1 MVTKTPSK
9 QAKLDSASALATKL
23 HEKQAPKAAIGTHQK
38 RTRHSRIRSFR
49 LYIEEGRVYT
59 LYDE

>member
-9 QAKLDSASALATKL
+9 QANLDSAALATKL
-23 HEKQAPKAAIGTHQK
+23 HEKEARDAEIETRQK
-38 RTRHSRIRSFR
+38 RKSRSRIRSFR
-49 LYIEEGRVYT
+49 LYIREGRAYT